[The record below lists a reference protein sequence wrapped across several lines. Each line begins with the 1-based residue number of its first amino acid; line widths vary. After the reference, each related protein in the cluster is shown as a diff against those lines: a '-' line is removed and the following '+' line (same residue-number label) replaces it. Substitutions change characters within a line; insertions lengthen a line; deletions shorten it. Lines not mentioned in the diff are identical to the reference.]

1 MDAHFVMSSNKS
13 LPQGSDAY
21 RGLSVLPEI
30 APEGIPQVREV
41 VALVPAHNEEEAI
54 ASTLAG
60 LMTQSRQPDR
70 VIVVCDNCT
79 DRTADLAALAGAEVF
94 ATVANKRKKA
104 GALNQVL
111 GEVLPR
117 LRDTDVVLV
126 VDADTTVSHAFIETA
141 LREIEAGAG
150 ACGGVFYGEQG
161 GGLLGIYQ
169 RAEYCRYARQLRR
182 KQGHA
187 RVLTGTASAF
197 TAEALRRLAA
207 ARASGQLPGVQHGP
221 VAPVYTMASLTED
234 GEITLALKTLGYK
247 CVSPGG
253 CAVTTEI
260 MTTLPSWWRQRARWQ
275 RGALEDLR
283 TYGMTR
289 VTLPYLLRQ
298 AAMGLSVAV
307 FALYV
312 VYSLVTI
319 GLYGYHTS
327 LLWLGISAVFVAER
341 VITVRRAG
349 WRETVTAALIF
360 PELAYDALQHVLWL
374 WCVTGALLRTRTAW

>member
-1 MDAHFVMSSNKS
+1 MITLDTTETFSALAACDAPAATRKRS
-13 LPQGSDAY
+13 
-21 RGLSVLPEI
+21 
-30 APEGIPQVREV
+30 REV

-94 ATVANKRKKA
+94 ASVENSRKKA

-111 GEVLPR
+111 GGLLPR
-117 LRDTDVVLV
+117 LGDTDVVLV
-126 VDADTTVSHAFIETA
+126 VDADTTLSPGFIETA
-141 LREIEAGAG
+141 LQEIEAGAG

-161 GGLLGIYQ
+161 GGLMGIFQ
-169 RAEYCRYARQLRR
+169 RAEYARYARQLRR
-182 KQGHA
+182 NRGDA

-197 TAEALRRLAA
+197 TVEALRALAA
-207 ARASGQLPGVQHGP
+207 ARAARRLPGAQRGR

-260 MTTLPSWWRQRARWQ
+260 MGTLPSWWRQRTRWQ

-283 TYGMTR
+283 TYGTTR
-289 VTLPYLLRQ
+289 VTLPYMLRQ
-298 AAMGLSVAV
+298 AAMGLSVTV

-319 GLYGYHTS
+319 GLYGYHTNA
-327 LLWLGISAVFVAER
+327 LWLGISALFVAER

-349 WRETVTAALIF
+349 WREIVTAALIF
-360 PELAYDALQHVLWL
+360 PELAYDALQHLVWL
-374 WCVTGALLRTRTAW
+374 WCVAGTLLRTRTSW

>member
-1 MDAHFVMSSNKS
+1 MITLETTESFSAVACDA
-13 LPQGSDAY
+13 PA
-21 RGLSVLPEI
+21 
-30 APEGIPQVREV
+30 APGTRSREV

-94 ATVANKRKKA
+94 ASVENKRKKA
-104 GALNQVL
+104 GALNQAL
-111 GEVLPR
+111 GGLLPR
-117 LRDTDVVLV
+117 LDDTDVVLV
-126 VDADTTVSHAFIETA
+126 VDADTTLSPGFIETA
-141 LREIEAGAG
+141 LQEIEAGAG

-161 GGLLGIYQ
+161 GGLMGIFQ
-169 RAEYCRYARQLRR
+169 RAEYARYARQLRR
-182 KQGHA
+182 NRGDA

-197 TAEALRRLAA
+197 TVEALRALAA
-207 ARASGQLPGVQHGP
+207 ARAAGRLPGAQRGR

-260 MTTLPSWWRQRARWQ
+260 MGTLPSWWRQRTRWQ

-283 TYGMTR
+283 TYGTTR
-289 VTLPYLLRQ
+289 VTLPYMLRQ
-298 AAMGLSVAV
+298 AAMGLSVTA

-319 GLYGYHTS
+319 GLYGYHTNA
-327 LLWLGISAVFVAER
+327 LWLGISALFVAER

-349 WRETVTAALIF
+349 WREIVTAALIF
-360 PELAYDALQHVLWL
+360 PELAYDALQHLVWL
-374 WCVTGALLRTRTAW
+374 WSVAGTLLRTRTSW